1 MRDPQSDVRGS
12 GFEVPEAPNR
22 TPSPVSPSTAD
33 RRMNR
38 VRYGRRSA
46 DEDATDIGSGAAD
59 ETAGETP

>member
-38 VRYGRRSA
+38 VRYGRGSA
-46 DEDATDIGSGAAD
+46 NEDATGIVSGAAD
-59 ETAGETP
+59 ETTGKTP